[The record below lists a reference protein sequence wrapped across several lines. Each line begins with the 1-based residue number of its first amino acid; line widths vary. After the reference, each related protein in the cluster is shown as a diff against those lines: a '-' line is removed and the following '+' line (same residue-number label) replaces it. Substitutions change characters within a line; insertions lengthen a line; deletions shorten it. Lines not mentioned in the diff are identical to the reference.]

1 MASEKFC
8 LRWNDFET
16 NISSAFKELRE
27 EKDFFDITLS
37 CDDSQIQ
44 AHKVILS
51 ACSPF
56 FRNVLRRNPHQHPL
70 LYLKGVKYQDLISVL
85 NFMYNGEVN
94 VAQEELNSFLSVA
107 EDLRVRGLTQENSSA
122 VTQKSSRG
130 QEAHPP
136 ERTLKK
142 PPLPELTTAERDP
155 SLVQSKRPRQIP
167 FSTQPEKQ
175 YQSRFEDND
184 IQELVPVKAEP
195 REAYPSQHH
204 VERSNIEEHNIIS
217 EPMDASYN
225 QSTVALDQSYTEDD
239 TYGYEDYGE
248 GYENTMMNTSVGGS
262 DGNKGN
268 VMLGELNEES
278 DRKVRE
284 KMTREEGYWRCTD
297 CNYYGEGKTKSE
309 SLNNLYRHVENNHVS
324 VSFMCYICEKP
335 CRTRGTLLNHRSKF
349 HSQEKSRRQ
358 YF

>member
-204 VERSNIEEHNIIS
+204 VERSNIEEHNSIS

-262 DGNKGN
+262 DGNKDE
-268 VMLGELNEES
+268 ELINCKMAKGHDGTNSVWQCLECEYVSKLRHNMRNHIES
-278 DRKVRE
+278 QHME
-284 KMTREEGYWRCTD
+284 SQGYYCQH
-297 CNYYGEGKTKSE
+297 CSKFCKTKNAL
-309 SLNNLYRHVENNHVS
+309 SLH
-324 VSFMCYICEKP
+324 
-335 CRTRGTLLNHRSKF
+335 
-349 HSQEKSRRQ
+349 KSRAKH
-358 YF
+358 Y

>member
-27 EKDFFDITLS
+27 EKDFFDITLA

-70 LYLKGVKYQDLISVL
+70 LYLKGVKYQDMISVL

-107 EDLRVRGLTQENSSA
+107 EDLRVRGLTQENSA
-122 VTQKSSRG
+122 VSQKASRV
-130 QEAHPP
+130 QESHPP

-142 PPLPELTTAERDP
+142 PSPPDLTVTEREP
-155 SLVQSKRPRQIP
+155 PMVHAKRSRQTP
-167 FSTQPEKQ
+167 YVTQPEKQ
-175 YQSRFEDND
+175 YQGRFEDNE

-195 REAYPSQHH
+195 RETLPPQHP
-204 VERSNIEEHNIIS
+204 VERSNMEGHVIAS
-217 EPMDASYN
+217 EPIDASYSH
-225 QSTVALDQSYTEDD
+225 STVALDQSYVEDE

-248 GYENTMMNTSVGGS
+248 GYENSMMNTSIGGA
-262 DGNKGN
+262 DGSKDLEYLIQSKMVKIPGETSLIWQCVDCEYSSKLKHN
-268 VMLGELNEES
+268 VFE
-278 DRKVRE
+278 
-284 KMTREEGYWRCTD
+284 
-297 CNYYGEGKTKSE
+297 
-309 SLNNLYRHVENNHVS
+309 HVESKHIQHDGYL
-324 VSFMCYICEKP
+324 CTICNKTCP
-335 CRTRGTLLNHRSKF
+335 
-349 HSQEKSRRQ
+349 SQSALRMHNKRKHNILR
-358 YF
+358 